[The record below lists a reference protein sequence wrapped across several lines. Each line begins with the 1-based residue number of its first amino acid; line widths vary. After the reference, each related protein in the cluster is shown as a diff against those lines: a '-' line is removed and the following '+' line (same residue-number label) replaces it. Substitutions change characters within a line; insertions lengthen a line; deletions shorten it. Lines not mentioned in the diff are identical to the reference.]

1 MEFDEHREAMVAQLL
16 ERGEVSDRVAEG
28 FRLVPRHL
36 FLPEFDPAAAYRDE
50 PIVTKRDEEGRPI
63 SSSSQPAIMGIMLD
77 QLDVRPGDRVLEIGA
92 GTGYNAA
99 LLAYLAGPEGR
110 VVSVD
115 IDADVVAAARRHL
128 DAAGCPEVVVA
139 CADGAAGFPDAAPY
153 DRVIATVGVWDL
165 SPAWLAQLAP
175 GGRLVVPLDLRGVQ
189 VSVAMEYAGDHWSS
203 RSVEPC
209 GFMRMRGPS
218 AGPEVMLMLDGEA
231 DLMLTLPEPRE
242 VGDVLAM
249 LDGPAAE
256 LAAGVPPLPRMSL
269 MGGGIGLWLAMH
281 EPRWCALTG
290 RLPWAPV
297 ATQGY
302 GMTVGLTGPDGLAV
316 LAAGQELLARG
327 SRPGGAG
334 QERLGRGSGPGEAGQ
349 ELLVRGYG
357 PDGAGL
363 AAELAAHVQA
373 WDAAGRPE
381 AGDLRIDA
389 YPGPAPDGMVVIAK
403 RHTRLVLS
411 YD

>member
-16 ERGEVSDRVAEG
+16 ERGQVSGRVAEA
-28 FRLVPRHL
+28 FRLVPRHR
-36 FLPEFDPAAAYRDE
+36 FLPEFDPVAAYRDE

-63 SSSSQPAIMGIMLD
+63 SSSSQPAIMAIMLD
-77 QLDVRPGDRVLEIGA
+77 QLDVRPGERVLEIGA

-99 LLAYLAGPEGR
+99 LLAHLVGPEGR

-128 DAAGCPEVVVA
+128 DDAGYPEVVVE
-139 CADGAAGFPDAAPY
+139 CADGAAGFPAAAPY
-153 DRVIATVGVWDL
+153 ERVIATVGVWDL
-165 SPAWLAQLAP
+165 SPAWLAQLTP

-218 AGPEVMLMLDGEA
+218 AGPEAVLMLDGEA
-231 DLMLTLPEPRE
+231 DLVLTLPVPRE

-256 LAAGVPPLPRMSL
+256 VAVAVPPLPRLSL
-269 MGGGIGLWLAMH
+269 VGGGIGLWLAMH
-281 EPRWCALTG
+281 EPRWCVLTG
-290 RLPWAPV
+290 RLGWAPV
-297 ATQGY
+297 TTQGY
-302 GMTVGLTGPDGLAV
+302 GMTVGLAGRDGLAV
-316 LAAGQELLARG
+316 LAAGTELVA
-327 SRPGGAG
+327 
-334 QERLGRGSGPGEAGQ
+334 
-349 ELLVRGYG
+349 RGYG
-357 PDGAGL
+357 PGGTAL
-363 AAELAAHVQA
+363 AAELAAHLQA

-381 AGDLRIDA
+381 ACDLRIDA
-389 YPGPAPDGMVVIAK
+389 YPGPAPEGAAVITK